1 MGKYDL
7 RTLLFVTTVVA
18 VMLATYRFLPKF
30 TRLEMFF
37 SYAALSGC
45 WLFATMGAF
54 IPVAIKQQ
62 VLSNR
67 FWYVL
72 AMVSMIGTWSGYALL
87 YLWCENEAKRSPQ
100 FPGLGAVLFLGTAAL
115 VSAGISFVLGW
126 FVPSHPLYRM
136 NDQT

>member
-1 MGKYDL
+1 MGKYNL
-7 RTLLFVTTVVA
+7 RTMLFVTTVIA

-45 WLFATMGAF
+45 WLFATVGAF
-54 IPVAIKQQ
+54 IPVAIRQQ
-62 VLSNR
+62 LLSDR

-72 AMVSMIGTWSGYALL
+72 TLASMVGTWSGYVLL

-100 FPGLGAVLFLGTAAL
+100 FPGLGAVLFLGAAAL
-115 VSAGISFVLGW
+115 LSGSISFVLGW
-126 FVPSHPLYRM
+126 LVPSHPCYRN
-136 NDQT
+136 NDRT